1 MLHVIELPSFKTHNN
16 KMKLLQHILNIKVAV
31 LKEEHVTL
39 FNMRN
44 CISEFPKAFYES
56 GI

>member
-1 MLHVIELPSFKTHNN
+1 
-16 KMKLLQHILNIKVAV
+16 
-31 LKEEHVTL
+31 VTL

-56 GI
+56 GIWISIYSHYKEHMY